1 VTLHCP
7 VCLGRI
13 RVERVNVTVE
23 GDEKTIT
30 VEGVCEKCGAK
41 YTLTRKIYLR
51 VGPKYAKHPYLA
63 VARG

>member
-1 VTLHCP
+1 VTLYCP

-41 YTLTRKIYLR
+41 YTLTKRIYLKTGR
-51 VGPKYAKHPYLA
+51 PWRCGRPEPAIA
-63 VARG
+63 W

>member
-23 GDEKTIT
+23 GDLKTTTI
-30 VEGVCEKCGAK
+30 EGVCEKCGAK
-41 YTLTRKIYLR
+41 YTLTKRLYLR
-51 VGPKYAKHPYLA
+51 VEQKWRTRRPEPA
-63 VARG
+63 VAF